1 MIKFLIPSLD
11 LGTEIR
17 SIIYCYWENDLK
29 PTFII
34 FLFLTKFVKISGLN
48 LMATELFLSCVRHN
62 LVTYF

>member
-11 LGTEIR
+11 LSTEIR

-29 PTFII
+29 PTFMI
-34 FLFLTKFVKISGLN
+34 FLFLTKIVKISGLN